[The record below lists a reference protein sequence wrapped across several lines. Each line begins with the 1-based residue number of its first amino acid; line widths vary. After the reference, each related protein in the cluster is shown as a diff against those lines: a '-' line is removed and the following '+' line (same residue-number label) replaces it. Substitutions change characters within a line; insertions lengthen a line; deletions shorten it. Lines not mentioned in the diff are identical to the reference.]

1 MSSSGALKIV
11 SSLLLCATFL
21 HGTASAET
29 GRERLES
36 FLRNLS
42 SLQATFV
49 QTIYGENGRRLE
61 KSSGQVALLRPGQF
75 RWDYQ
80 TPFPQTIV
88 ADGEKVWFYDPELAQ
103 VTVKPMGTAIGETP
117 ALLLLGSDRPLEDD
131 FSFVEMKPDGERLW
145 VELRPRQEDASFTA
159 VRMGFHGEQL
169 AAMELLDN
177 FGQRT
182 RLELSEY
189 QHNPT
194 LAPELF
200 RFVVPTGVDV
210 LEDGTLR

>member
-1 MSSSGALKIV
+1 MKSSGVLKTLF
-11 SSLLLCATFL
+11 SLLLCTTLFQSAVQ
-21 HGTASAET
+21 AET

-36 FLRNLS
+36 FLQDLS
-42 SLQATFV
+42 SLKANFV

-61 KSSGQVALLRPGQF
+61 KSEGEVTLLRPGQF

-88 ADGEKVWFYDPELAQ
+88 ADGNKVWFYDPELAQ
-103 VTVKPMGTAIGETP
+103 VTVKPLGGAIGETP
-117 ALLLLGSDRPLEDD
+117 ALLLLGNERPSEED
-131 FSFVEMKPDGERLW
+131 FSFVEFKPDDDRLW
-145 VELRPRQEDASFTA
+145 IELRPRQEDASFTA
-159 VRMGFHGEQL
+159 VRMGFSGEQL

-189 QHNPT
+189 QHNPS

-200 RFVVPTGVDV
+200 HFTIPKGVDV
-210 LEDGTLR
+210 LEDGASR